1 MDYQTA
7 ITELEA
13 LDRQIVLL
21 EHIAST
27 LSYDQEVAL
36 SAMGVEERS
45 QQLGYLAEQKHALEC
60 GQRVQELLDFLGQL
74 EAQSEFDQGLIRIR
88 KRELDKNRNLSS
100 DLVRSL
106 SEQAS
111 RSHVS
116 WVEAR
121 KQGDWTLFSKD
132 FSGMVGLVKQKA
144 RMLAEDEHALYDV
157 LLDEFEMGMPSST
170 VTSLFATIKQ
180 PLIDLVDSLVDKRVD
195 APFLYEHYPIDRQ
208 QQFARRV
215 LKDMG
220 FDFERGS
227 FAVSV
232 HPFTSTVG
240 CDDVR
245 ITTRYT
251 DPSVGDS
258 FSSSIHE
265 GGHGLYELGASSGR
279 LKGTSLANGASYGMH
294 ESQSRLWENMI
305 AKSPEFWE
313 HYYPY
318 FCELF
323 PDQTKGVGVE
333 RFVKALNNVGRTPIR
348 VNADEVSYS
357 LHIMLRFSIEQMIIN
372 DEITIDEVPSAWNEL
387 SYSLLGFR
395 PKNNREGVLQDVH
408 WSGGDFGYFPTYAL
422 GNLYGA
428 QIYQSLKQQLPV
440 AKLLQ
445 KGDLRTITG
454 YLDQTIYKRGAMYT
468 GLETLKLVT
477 NKSLD
482 ATLFTSYLDD
492 KYSRLFG

>member
-1 MDYQTA
+1 MDYSTA
-7 ITELEA
+7 IKALET

-27 LSYDQEVAL
+27 LSYDQEQSL
-36 SAMGVEERS
+36 SVLGVEERS
-45 QQLGYLAEQKHALEC
+45 RQMGWLAEQKYALES
-60 GQRVQELLDFLGQL
+60 GLHMQEVLDALDQ
-74 EAQSEFDQGLIRIR
+74 EKAQSEFDRALIRIR
-88 KRELDKNRNLSS
+88 KRELDKSKKLSS
-100 DLVRSL
+100 DLIRSI

-111 RSHVS
+111 KAHVC

-121 KQGDWTLFSKD
+121 ERDDWSLFSKD
-132 FSGMVGLVKQKA
+132 FSMMVDLMKQKA
-144 RMLAEDEHALYDV
+144 QLLSEGENSLYDA
-157 LLDEFEMGMPSST
+157 LLDDFEPSMTTKT
-170 VTSLFATIKQ
+170 VTSLFDSIRQK
-180 PLIDLVDSLVDKRVD
+180 LVDMVDILSEKQVD
-195 APFLYEHYPIDRQ
+195 ASFLYEKYPVEKQER
-208 QQFARRV
+208 FAKRV
-215 LKDMG
+215 LSDMG
-220 FDFERGS
+220 FDFRRGS

-305 AKSPEFWE
+305 AKSPEFWQ

-318 FCELF
+318 FCDLF
-323 PDQTKGVGVE
+323 PSQTKGIEVD
-333 RFVKALNNVGRTPIR
+333 RFVKALNKVGRTVIR

-357 LHIMLRFSIEQMIIN
+357 LHIMLRFEIEQLIFSDAISIE
-372 DEITIDEVPSAWNEL
+372 EVPSAWNEL
-387 SYSLLGFR
+387 SKKLLGFV
-395 PKNNREGVLQDVH
+395 PKTNREGVLQDVH

-428 QIYQSLKQQLPV
+428 QIYQKLKEELPLSD
-440 AKLLQ
+440 LLQ
-445 KGDLRTITG
+445 KGDLKSISS
-454 YLDQTIYKRGAMYT
+454 YLNGCIYSKGALNS
-468 GLETLKLVT
+468 GLETLKQVT
-477 NKSLD
+477 NKTLD
-482 ATLFTSYLDD
+482 ASLFTSYLED